1 MEDFSL
7 HILDIAE
14 NAVAAG
20 ARKVDIRITED
31 EDRDL
36 MTIEIVDDG
45 KGMSQE
51 ALKKATDPFFTTKKR
66 GRVGLGLPLLLQA
79 ARECDGQL
87 EIKSRFASFLKRRE
101 GPPRHPRRMA
111 RAAPVKEPAG
121 SKRSF
126 RKRTKNREGGT
137 AVRATFKRSHID
149 RKPLGD
155 MAQTLATLVAGHP
168 EVRFTYAYRKGET
181 GYSLDTGE
189 MRGKGCSDSNR
200 ARERYDQKV
209 RA

>member
-66 GRVGLGLPLLLQA
+66 GKVGLGLPLLSQA

-101 GPPRHPRRMA
+101 GAAAGA
-111 RAAPVKEPAG
+111 RWQKALLDRGQPG
-121 SKRSF
+121 GG
-126 RKRTKNREGGT
+126 RE
-137 AVRATFKRSHID
+137 VF
-149 RKPLGD
+149 
-155 MAQTLATLVAGHP
+155 
-168 EVRFTYAYRKGET
+168 F
-181 GYSLDTGE
+181 
-189 MRGKGCSDSNR
+189 
-200 ARERYDQKV
+200 
-209 RA
+209 

>member
-1 MEDFSL
+1 VEDFSL

-45 KGMSQE
+45 KGMDEE
-51 ALKKATDPFFTTKKR
+51 AVKKATDPFFTTKKR
-66 GRVGLGLPLLLQA
+66 GRVGLGLPLLSQA
-79 ARECDGQL
+79 ARECDGQF
-87 EIKSRFASFLKRRE
+87 EIKSRPGRE
-101 GPPRHPRRMA
+101 R
-111 RAAPVKEPAG
+111 
-121 SKRSF
+121 
-126 RKRTKNREGGT
+126 GT
-137 AVRATFKRSHID
+137 AVKATFKRCHID

-181 GYSLDTGE
+181 EYSLDTGFGSFSKRTLE
-189 MRGKGCSDSNR
+189 KESFTAESAETAERKTPRASASSAISAVKSSAIFTPAPVWSQRPDS
-200 ARERYDQKV
+200 
-209 RA
+209 